1 VRLKIFTPIALAGF
15 LMTAPMGASPVP
27 FGALMMQQEVQA
39 PSQKADNEMAQKV
52 RDALKQNQLP
62 AEASSRIDVMVK
74 DGNVTLSGTVK
85 TQQESDQ
92 AQQVASGVAGNGKVT
107 NSIQVKP

>member
-1 VRLKIFTPIALAGF
+1 MRLKTFTPIALAGF
-15 LMTAPMGASPVP
+15 LMAAPMGLTPML
-27 FGALMMQQEVQA
+27 FGAPLQQEVQA
-39 PSQKADNEMAQKV
+39 PSQKTDEEMATKV

-74 DGNVTLSGTVK
+74 DGNVTLSGNVK
-85 TQQESDQ
+85 SQQESDQ
-92 AQQVASGVAGNGKVT
+92 AQQVASGIAGNGKVT

>member
-1 VRLKIFTPIALAGF
+1 MRLKTFTPIALAGF
-15 LMTAPMGASPVP
+15 LMAAPMGITPIL
-27 FGALMMQQEVQA
+27 FGAQVQQGVQK
-39 PSQKADNEMAQKV
+39 PDQKTDDELAAKV
-52 RDALKQNQLP
+52 REALKQNQLP
-62 AEASSRIDVMVK
+62 SQTSSRIDVMVK

-92 AQQVASGVAGNGKVT
+92 AQQVAAGIAGNGKVT

>member
-1 VRLKIFTPIALAGF
+1 MRLKTFTTIALAGF
-15 LMTAPMGASPVP
+15 LTTAAVGTSPQLFAAP
-27 FGALMMQQEVQA
+27 PQEA
-39 PSQKADNEMAQKV
+39 PKADKSADSEMAAKV
-52 RDALKQNQLP
+52 REALKQNQLP
-62 AEASSRIDVMVK
+62 SAASSRIDVMVK

-92 AQQVASGVAGNGKVT
+92 AQQVASGIAGNGKVT

>member
-1 VRLKIFTPIALAGF
+1 MRLKTFTTIALAGF
-15 LMTAPMGASPVP
+15 LTTATVGTSPYLFAAP
-27 FGALMMQQEVQA
+27 PQEA
-39 PSQKADNEMAQKV
+39 NKSADDEMAGKV
-52 RDALKQNQLP
+52 REALKQNQLP
-62 AEASSRIDVMVK
+62 SAATSRIDVMVK

-92 AQQVASGVAGNGKVT
+92 AQQVASGIAGNGKVT

>member
-1 VRLKIFTPIALAGF
+1 MTLKTLTPIALAGF
-15 LMTAPMGASPVP
+15 LMLTPMGTFAQEAAPQ
-27 FGALMMQQEVQA
+27 GQQTPGQ
-39 PSQKADNEMAQKV
+39 PGQKADDEMATKV
-52 RDALKQNQLP
+52 REALKQNQLP
-62 AEASSRIDVMVK
+62 AEASSRIDVSVK

-92 AQQVASGVAGNGKVT
+92 AQQVASGIAGTGKVT